1 MGVRVGVDL
10 VAVASVR
17 EALDR
22 HADRYLERIFTP
34 QEIDDSR
41 SSGGLDVERLAARFA
56 AKEAMLKV
64 LRPHETPVPWQTIGV
79 CRRPGG
85 WVELE
90 LDGAAARLAA
100 EAGIVDLALSLTHE
114 GPLACAVVVAELR

>member
-1 MGVRVGVDL
+1 VGVRVGVDL

-17 EALDR
+17 EAVDR

-34 QEIDDSR
+34 QEIADSR
-41 SSGGLDVERLAARFA
+41 SSNGLDVERLAARFA

-64 LRPHETPVPWQTIGV
+64 LRPHETPVPWQTIRV
-79 CRRPGG
+79 RRCPGG

-90 LDGAAARLAA
+90 LDGAAARLAT
-100 EAGIVDLALSLTHE
+100 EAGIVELALSLTHE